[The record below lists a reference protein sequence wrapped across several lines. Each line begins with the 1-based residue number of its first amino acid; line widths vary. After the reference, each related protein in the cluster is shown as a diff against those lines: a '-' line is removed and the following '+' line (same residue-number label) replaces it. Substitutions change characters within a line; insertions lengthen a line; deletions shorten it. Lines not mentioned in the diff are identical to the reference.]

1 MFHIVMESV
10 DYTPYACQKPV
21 SKICTIQCMYIPT
34 NSNSSNWMRGGMSVI
49 KPHWL
54 KKKKLSTGERWVC
67 SFTAGYQ
74 VYISSIFTHS

>member
-10 DYTPYACQKPV
+10 DYTLYACQKPV
-21 SKICTIQCMYIPT
+21 SKICTIQFMYIPT
-34 NSNSSNWMRGGMSVI
+34 NSNSNNWMRGGMWVI

-54 KKKKLSTGERWVC
+54 KKKLSTGERCVC

-74 VYISSIFTHS
+74 VYVSSPYFYS